1 MLRNKFGQEEK
12 WIKLPLDSK
21 VRSVAEIQA
30 GLFGKGL
37 EAVER
42 TSFRNEERGYEQWCR
57 ILEEVER
64 EMVRAR

>member
-1 MLRNKFGQEEK
+1 M
-12 WIKLPLDSK
+12 
-21 VRSVAEIQA
+21 AEIQA
-30 GLFGKGL
+30 GLFVKGL

-64 EMVRAR
+64 EMVRARWMDSPWPGGEK